1 MCCTFPMTCRKNRK
15 FMYIKI
21 NAKWNET
28 DKFLKLCASEVLW
41 FGCCFRVNFP
51 RRNISV
57 ILFLFFIF
65 FRYYYSFLPIQCLF
79 RSFVF
84 QKKNNVFTLG
94 IELPIRVRAMPC
106 RYGTNTDAAQR
117 QRELVLWSYN
127 FCRIYT
133 LLIIPLIKRHGARR
147 WTGDGS
153 NVFECVAYS
162 LFIFTSW
169 FFSALVVWVR
179 TRPVIVHVANSNV
192 PMY

>member
-1 MCCTFPMTCRKNRK
+1 M
-15 FMYIKI
+15 
-21 NAKWNET
+21 KWNRQISQAMCFWSALVWLLFSG
-28 DKFLKLCASEVLW
+28 KFSTSQHKRYFV
-41 FGCCFRVNFP
+41 
-51 RRNISV
+51 
-57 ILFLFFIF
+57 FIF
-65 FRYYYSFLPIQCLF
+65 YFFSVLLF
-79 RSFVF
+79 ILAYTVLVSVVRFP
-84 QKKNNVFTLG
+84 KKNNVFTLG